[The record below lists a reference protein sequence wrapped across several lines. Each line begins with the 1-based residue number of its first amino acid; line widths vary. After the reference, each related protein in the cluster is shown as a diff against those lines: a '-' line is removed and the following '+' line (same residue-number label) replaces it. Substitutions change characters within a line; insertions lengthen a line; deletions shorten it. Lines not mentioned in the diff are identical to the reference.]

1 MSAIRLGTLRLPA
14 AFVLGLLFSQAF
26 SPGILWGL
34 LGAAALFA
42 QLQLIV
48 AAHRCREAA
57 LIAFC
62 FGLGWFG
69 AGLSWTMES
78 MHAHGG
84 LPTWAAAVGLALLA
98 AVCSAFGATAAA
110 AARRAVR
117 RPLFAPFAY
126 ASVLILAEYLRAGGG
141 LDFGWL
147 NPGAAAVDLPWAGWA
162 PVAGSIGVAVAY
174 LFSLAAVSS
183 AFYAWREGRRL
194 GSVVLLSA
202 AVMSAGGGQLGRFCA
217 WSTSGP
223 TVAMSILQTNQPV
236 VDAFTQTSAADRIEE
251 AARILEGD
259 SAEKDRTDLA
269 LTPEGILPG
278 DLASAARS
286 ASHALEH
293 FLKSA
298 RGPVLFSGFWQ
309 EDDGRWFNS
318 AFYADGRS
326 FGRVDKRKLVPF
338 GEFVP
343 KGFRWFV
350 DLMGIPLS
358 DLSEGR
364 MDQALFRAADRK
376 FGVMI
381 CYEALDGEVLRSFW
395 RGAEGPD
402 FLVASANL
410 GWFSPKILGQYLQL
424 ARMRAMESA
433 RPVASASATG
443 LSALIDAKGRVLAFL
458 PAAESGVLHA
468 DVVTALGAPTPYVR
482 FGDLPALTLAF
493 LLGLAACAADRRARE
508 PRSIM

>member
-48 AAHRCREAA
+48 AAPRCREAA

-98 AVCSAFGATAAA
+98 TVCSAFGAAAAA

-126 ASVLILAEYLRAGGG
+126 ASALILAEYLRAGGG

-223 TVAMSILQTNQPV
+223 TVAMRILQTNQPV

-269 LTPEGILPG
+269 ITPEGILPG

-286 ASHALEH
+286 APHALEH

-298 RGPVLFSGFWQ
+298 RGPVLFSGFWR

-364 MDQALFRAADRK
+364 MDQALFRCESRMVFAEDPWAIPAACKNAGDGVRPTRSERFCDGTFCSDRRERK
-376 FGVMI
+376 GSGFPARRRVGRAACGRRHRPRRAYAVREIRRPSRFDAGVPARTRRL
-381 CYEALDGEVLRSFW
+381 C
-395 RGAEGPD
+395 RG
-402 FLVASANL
+402 S
-410 GWFSPKILGQYLQL
+410 K
-424 ARMRAMESA
+424 SA
-433 RPVASASATG
+433 RASIYNVK
-443 LSALIDAKGRVLAFL
+443 LIDSRGPSAFGK
-458 PAAESGVLHA
+458 PS
-468 DVVTALGAPTPYVR
+468 
-482 FGDLPALTLAF
+482 
-493 LLGLAACAADRRARE
+493 
-508 PRSIM
+508 